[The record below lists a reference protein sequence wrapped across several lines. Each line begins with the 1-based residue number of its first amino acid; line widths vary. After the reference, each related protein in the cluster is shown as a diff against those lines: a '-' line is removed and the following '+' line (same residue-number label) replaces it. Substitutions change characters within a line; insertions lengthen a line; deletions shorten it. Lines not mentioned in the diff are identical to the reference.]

1 MNCSEKESEKGQEKT
16 GGITKS
22 SEQTSKKG
30 PDKDDSELAKSNE
43 KKSKNELGKTGSI
56 AAKNNERKSKKEL
69 GKTDRKAA
77 KNNERKSKKELGKTS
92 RKAAKNNDNSK
103 HCKNLYVG
111 SVGVSLQRVA
121 CSLPILLCW
130 FEILALQNLQA
141 FSKHEVTNVNVC
153 TKHKSFFVVHE
164 NLFILHL

>member
-1 MNCSEKESEKGQEKT
+1 MAEKAAEKLIELTLSWNK
-16 GGITKS
+16 
-22 SEQTSKKG
+22 
-30 PDKDDSELAKSNE
+30 SELRAGDVHLVMDKR
-43 KKSKNELGKTGSI
+43 LLTDLTATPGKERSI
-56 AAKNNERKSKKEL
+56 FR
-69 GKTDRKAA
+69 
-77 KNNERKSKKELGKTS
+77 
-92 RKAAKNNDNSK
+92 DNSK

-111 SVGVSLQRVA
+111 GVGVSLQRVA

>member
-1 MNCSEKESEKGQEKT
+1 MDKRLLTDLTATPKGKERSER
-16 GGITKS
+16 
-22 SEQTSKKG
+22 
-30 PDKDDSELAKSNE
+30 
-43 KKSKNELGKTGSI
+43 SI
-56 AAKNNERKSKKEL
+56 FA
-69 GKTDRKAA
+69 
-77 KNNERKSKKELGKTS
+77 
-92 RKAAKNNDNSK
+92 DNSK

-111 SVGVSLQRVA
+111 GVGVSLQRVA

-164 NLFILHL
+164 NLFTLHL